1 MSASSKKKLRKEIA
15 AEMLTEKQRQEKK
28 EAKKLKAMT
37 ISFVAIMLVIAI
49 VFSVV
54 LIDKGVE
61 QSGYFYKKT
70 TAAVINNQNISSV
83 QMNYYL
89 TDYIKNTYYG
99 IQEHKGELDE
109 KIAAHARGWKTERLT
124 RVSRSILR
132 LAVYEMLYCK
142 EIPASVSLNEAI
154 ELAKKFEDEKARP
167 FINGVLN
174 SIKTETEQ
182 A

>member
-1 MSASSKKKLRKEIA
+1 MTR
-15 AEMLTEKQRQEKK
+15 R
-28 EAKKLKAMT
+28 EAREA
-37 ISFVAIMLVIAI
+37 
-49 VFSVV
+49 VFSLLFETEFRSDEETAEIFATSCEERE
-54 LIDKGVE
+54 LIPD
-61 QSGYFYKKT
+61 
-70 TAAVINNQNISSV
+70 
-83 QMNYYL
+83 
-89 TDYIKNTYYG
+89 DYIKNTYYG

-174 SIKTETEQ
+174 SIKTETEE

>member
-1 MSASSKKKLRKEIA
+1 MTR
-15 AEMLTEKQRQEKK
+15 R
-28 EAKKLKAMT
+28 EAREA
-37 ISFVAIMLVIAI
+37 
-49 VFSVV
+49 VFSLLFETEFRSDEDTAEIFATSCEERE
-54 LIDKGVE
+54 LIPDE
-61 QSGYFYKKT
+61 
-70 TAAVINNQNISSV
+70 
-83 QMNYYL
+83 
-89 TDYIKNTYYG
+89 YIKNTYYG
-99 IQEHKGELDE
+99 IQEHKSELDE

-142 EIPASVSLNEAI
+142 EIPTSVSLNEAI

-174 SIKTETEQ
+174 SIKSETEQ

>member
-1 MSASSKKKLRKEIA
+1 MTR
-15 AEMLTEKQRQEKK
+15 R
-28 EAKKLKAMT
+28 EAREA
-37 ISFVAIMLVIAI
+37 
-49 VFSVV
+49 VFS
-54 LIDKGVE
+54 LLFETEFRSDE
-61 QSGYFYKKT
+61 E
-70 TAAVINNQNISSV
+70 TAAIFATSCEDRELIP
-83 QMNYYL
+83 
-89 TDYIKNTYYG
+89 DEYIKNTYYG
-99 IQEHKGELDE
+99 IQEHKSELDE